1 MHFEKYIL
9 IKGLKDGLNYT
20 TLTAEDEYFINFIE
34 QQNKFFFAVGNV
46 KKTGL
51 HGSAYNFSVTYD
63 TVDADNILD
72 IIDIKKYLMKKLDIK

>member
-1 MHFEKYIL
+1 M
-9 IKGLKDGLNYT
+9 
-20 TLTAEDEYFINFIE
+20 
-34 QQNKFFFAVGNV
+34 